1 MRINKYINGQR
12 QAKLEKEFPGISPAA
27 AIDILID
34 KIGEDNTPPATVD
47 NAELTGMKFRIEKLE
62 DRVEELQN
70 NIDAVANEL
79 I

>member
-1 MRINKYINGQR
+1 MKGKNISIYLSEQR
-12 QAKLEKEFPGISPAA
+12 LAKLGENPTAKLREI
-27 AIDILID
+27 IDSLGGD
-34 KIGEDNTPPATVD
+34 NNTPAPTVD